1 MKHTVS
7 IVFAL
12 MLILPVSAPAQTNL
26 RGWHANGQTW
36 LVWTA
41 DQTFAN
47 AETYSIYVAS
57 APITNL
63 ASASLTARLFPDDW
77 KATRLK
83 RAGAS
88 LHWTIPN
95 GSGGTYTLAANEAM
109 FTYTPHAAV
118 PEYFAVV
125 KTGNTVI
132 TPGTNSLTAAIAQTL
147 APVTCYQQSTGTDA
161 LSGQT
166 FRNYAFWL
174 DGRADYNS
182 SRADFPVMG
191 NENFNG
197 VACLFVVFDPP
208 GGVRS
213 YPMPT
218 VLVMHGHGGAWT
230 SGSPA
235 PSTTYMNRNLSDGLV
250 VNLDD
255 HQFSYDATNA
265 TGDGPGIIDSE
276 TRWFGYAP
284 IFDRFSDAPR
294 TNLPSGS
301 LVVPYTLRCNAWI
314 VDWLIANRNA
324 DPRRVALMGHS
335 MGGAGTH
342 LNVRY
347 TPEKYCGAIAFEGP
361 TAATNN
367 DLGNYMQGS
376 QAQNLPTA
384 GLGGLGVA
392 QVYNP
397 VNALS
402 TSAMPLVNFVWGVN
416 DPTVAW
422 SGKVTAI
429 NNLDATRRG
438 HRLWWDERVHQPPW
452 AGHWVGNSRLT
463 AQGFVTLRNDQSFP
477 AFFADSHPDSDP
489 SVAVP
494 GSTTVKNWGV
504 KNGYYDWDTSTISDT
519 TGYWACTIFLAGLS
533 SVSLD
538 NYPGSTATASVAIR
552 RSQRFNPATEV
563 SLAWRLRRMSDGIV
577 LQSGTTTPDA
587 NSLVSITGLTIYKN
601 PVRTRLEV
609 YPTSQPPA
617 LGLGT
622 SASIVSTTLAQLAD
636 LTIPSSGSDAGN
648 PQITVNGMNGLSILL
663 EYSYDLILWLPLT
676 TSTLTGI
683 GVQFTDTG
691 ATGISRRF
699 HRLRLP

>member
-208 GGVRS
+208 GEC
-213 YPMPT
+213 
-218 VLVMHGHGGAWT
+218 
-230 SGSPA
+230 
-235 PSTTYMNRNLSDGLV
+235 
-250 VNLDD
+250 
-255 HQFSYDATNA
+255 
-265 TGDGPGIIDSE
+265 GPIPC
-276 TRWFGYAP
+276 R
-284 IFDRFSDAPR
+284 
-294 TNLPSGS
+294 
-301 LVVPYTLRCNAWI
+301 RC
-314 VDWLIANRNA
+314 
-324 DPRRVALMGHS
+324 S
-335 MGGAGTH
+335 
-342 LNVRY
+342 
-347 TPEKYCGAIAFEGP
+347 
-361 TAATNN
+361 
-367 DLGNYMQGS
+367 
-376 QAQNLPTA
+376 
-384 GLGGLGVA
+384 
-392 QVYNP
+392 
-397 VNALS
+397 
-402 TSAMPLVNFVWGVN
+402 
-416 DPTVAW
+416 
-422 SGKVTAI
+422 
-429 NNLDATRRG
+429 
-438 HRLWWDERVHQPPW
+438 
-452 AGHWVGNSRLT
+452 
-463 AQGFVTLRNDQSFP
+463 
-477 AFFADSHPDSDP
+477 
-489 SVAVP
+489 
-494 GSTTVKNWGV
+494 
-504 KNGYYDWDTSTISDT
+504 
-519 TGYWACTIFLAGLS
+519 
-533 SVSLD
+533 
-538 NYPGSTATASVAIR
+538 
-552 RSQRFNPATEV
+552 
-563 SLAWRLRRMSDGIV
+563 
-577 LQSGTTTPDA
+577 
-587 NSLVSITGLTIYKN
+587 
-601 PVRTRLEV
+601 
-609 YPTSQPPA
+609 
-617 LGLGT
+617 
-622 SASIVSTTLAQLAD
+622 
-636 LTIPSSGSDAGN
+636 
-648 PQITVNGMNGLSILL
+648 
-663 EYSYDLILWLPLT
+663 
-676 TSTLTGI
+676 
-683 GVQFTDTG
+683 
-691 ATGISRRF
+691 
-699 HRLRLP
+699 